1 MGAVQVLSIS
11 HIYYFISES
20 KLSFVY
26 VSLHLLES
34 KDWGMCSVSVC
45 PTQDTQLFLK
55 AWLYLVLSGLYLLC
69 WWGIPGSPPQYKR
82 GPR

>member
-1 MGAVQVLSIS
+1 M
-11 HIYYFISES
+11 YYFISEG
-20 KLSFVY
+20 KLSFVH
-26 VSLHLLES
+26 VSLRLLKS

-45 PTQDTQLFLK
+45 SMQDTQLFLK
-55 AWLYLVLSGLYLLC
+55 VWLCLVLSGPYLLR